1 MLVQKRQKACLKSE
15 KNEKSTD
22 TDLERVAPVDD
33 GARAHREAADAP
45 QSTLALQLRRRCRH
59 RAGVVVD
66 DSRLRAFRARRP
78 SPRRP
83 RRDVLL
89 LLLMMM
95 MMLAPHHQ
103 ASSIRLGN
111 RSDASTRSTF
121 CVAETKA
128 QTSV

>member
-15 KNEKSTD
+15 KSTD
-22 TDLERVAPVDD
+22 TDLERVAAVDD
-33 GARAHREAADAP
+33 GARAHREATDAP

-59 RAGVVVD
+59 RGGVVVD

-95 MMLAPHHQ
+95 MLAPHHQ

-111 RSDASTRSTF
+111 RPAASTRSTF

>member
-15 KNEKSTD
+15 KSTD
-22 TDLERVAPVDD
+22 TDLERVAAVDD
-33 GARAHREAADAP
+33 GARAHREATDAP

-59 RAGVVVD
+59 RGGVVVED
-66 DSRLRAFRARRP
+66 TRLRAFRARRP

-89 LLLMMM
+89 LLLLL
-95 MMLAPHHQ
+95 MLAPHHQ

-111 RSDASTRSTF
+111 RPDASTRSTF